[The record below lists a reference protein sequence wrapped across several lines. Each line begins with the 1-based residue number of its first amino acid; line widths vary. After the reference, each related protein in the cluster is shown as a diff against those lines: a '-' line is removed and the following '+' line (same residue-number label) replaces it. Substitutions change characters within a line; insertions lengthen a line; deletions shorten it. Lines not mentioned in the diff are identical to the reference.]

1 MPSLTEKDLEDLE
14 KLSENPDN
22 DALFYAL
29 YKLSLAEHIC
39 EWEDLRKRYPVGKYG
54 VENCST
60 SDIERWDNLK
70 DYNLPEIKKVKAS
83 DYLPNL
89 SNNMVKQMMQ
99 RDFTF

>member
-1 MPSLTEKDLEDLE
+1 MKLKDTLGKHYLIVRELDQETGEMGQPVEIVEIEKDIEDLE

-29 YKLSLAEHIC
+29 YKLSLSEHIC

-70 DYNLPEIKKVKAS
+70 D
-83 DYLPNL
+83 
-89 SNNMVKQMMQ
+89 
-99 RDFTF
+99 